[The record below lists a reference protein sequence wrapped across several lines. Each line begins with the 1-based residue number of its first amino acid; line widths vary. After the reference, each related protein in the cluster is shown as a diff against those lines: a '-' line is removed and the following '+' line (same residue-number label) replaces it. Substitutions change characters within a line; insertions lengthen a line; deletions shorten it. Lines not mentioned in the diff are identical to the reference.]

1 MSQKF
6 KLEVE
11 CGNDAFA
18 NYLYELPRI
27 MRQVA
32 EGIEAGVDQG
42 KCYDWNGNVVG
53 QFRIYT
59 GRERNK

>member
-6 KLEVE
+6 LLEVE
-11 CGNDAFA
+11 CGNAAFTGYA
-18 NYLYELPRI
+18 HELPRI
-27 MRQVA
+27 MRQAA
-32 EGIEAGVDQG
+32 ERIEAGVEQG

-59 GRERNK
+59 GKERNQ

>member
-6 KLEVE
+6 KLEVK
-11 CGNDAFA
+11 CGYAAFED
-18 NYLYELPRI
+18 YTHELPRI
-27 MRQVA
+27 VRQVA
-32 EGIEAGVDQG
+32 ERIEAGVEQG

-59 GRERNK
+59 KEERNK

>member
-11 CGNDAFA
+11 CGNAAFA

-27 MRQVA
+27 MRQAA
-32 EGIEAGVDQG
+32 ERIEAGVEQG

-59 GRERNK
+59 GKERNK

>member
-6 KLEVE
+6 LLEVE
-11 CGNDAFA
+11 CGNAAFIDYA
-18 NYLYELPRI
+18 HELPRI
-27 MRQVA
+27 MRQAA
-32 EGIEAGVDQG
+32 ERIEAGVEQG

-59 GRERNK
+59 GKERNK

>member
-6 KLEVE
+6 LLEVE
-11 CGNDAFA
+11 CGNAAFTDYA
-18 NYLYELPRI
+18 HELPRI
-27 MRQVA
+27 MRQAA
-32 EGIEAGVDQG
+32 ERIEAGVEQG

-59 GRERNK
+59 GKERNK